1 MDDFEQYCDRPV
13 RKKDGVTLNSNNI
26 PWPHNNESDDSDNED
41 VLPVGEFWPI
51 PEEEWTVVKRPQKK
65 PRGNHGSDRGRTE
78 PRITEMLPDIQTEK
92 ETVTVKVKPIVEKEP
107 EGIGAVLIDIADGR
121 DNCSVNVVVSPQGRE
136 HQKMGIR
143 TKTEELFSD
152 GLKVIPNKMAEK
164 ASTGT
169 LTEIREVITRTTATN
184 ATMKGE
190 LIIKSIPHQIMVEVL
205 EESKT
210 DENTI

>member
-26 PWPHNNESDDSDNED
+26 PWPHNNESDDSDNEG

-65 PRGNHGSDRGRTE
+65 PRGSDRGRTDISGRKLDKVGLYCDE
-78 PRITEMLPDIQTEK
+78 LEEIIDTEALLGARVEAPRITEMLPDIQTEK

-121 DNCSVNVVVSPQGRE
+121 DNCSVNVVISP
-136 HQKMGIR
+136 
-143 TKTEELFSD
+143 
-152 GLKVIPNKMAEK
+152 
-164 ASTGT
+164 
-169 LTEIREVITRTTATN
+169 
-184 ATMKGE
+184 
-190 LIIKSIPHQIMVEVL
+190 
-205 EESKT
+205 
-210 DENTI
+210 